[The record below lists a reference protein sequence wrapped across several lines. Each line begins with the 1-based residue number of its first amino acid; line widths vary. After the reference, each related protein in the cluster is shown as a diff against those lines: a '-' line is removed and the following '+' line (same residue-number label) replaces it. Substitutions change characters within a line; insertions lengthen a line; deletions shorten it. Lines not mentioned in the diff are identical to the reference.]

1 MAPLMTRFHQAKVP
15 EMNRAR
21 LSMQDPSSVL
31 RYWLAV
37 SLLGAMGCS
46 EFTMLG
52 VSGEPADPQHG
63 DAGALE
69 PAPDAASGPV
79 AAAPPRQP
87 SAIVAGRHEAL
98 SWGHPPL
105 GDVDGDGLD
114 DFLLQTT
121 PELEEGGTYNH
132 LFYGRSEFP
141 SELVTSDAEAVLVA
155 GYSGNAALGDI
166 NGDGLA
172 DFTLGHDS
180 AQELVFGA
188 RTRWSG
194 HRAGFASG
202 LKWSFESPNAA
213 TGGATSGLQVLRQA
227 GDIDGDGCDELFVSV
242 WNETPESELANRPG
256 TTIQT
261 DYLIAGRTGDW
272 PAGLWDPSWAVAQ
285 LGDEP
290 PAIENE
296 GATTV
301 IQRLAFLDRAD
312 LDADGYD
319 DIVALG
325 RWSAWVFY
333 GSEAGFHGTL
343 TPDQAAAELTWSY
356 PEDELWTF
364 FKTLPMIIGDA
375 DGDGTSDL
383 ALPQRSELG
392 IVFGSKTRFSGRVQL
407 VPDVTLAGTGT
418 IVFARSADVDADT
431 LPEILVLY
439 NETPID
445 TSGMPVPPVSALY
458 VYSSTNAG
466 ATGRYPLSSADL
478 YRPDGV
484 SPPAAIHSSFLMEL
498 AGDLDGDGSS
508 DLLVGALDERASDES
523 SGVVYLIPGT
533 PRAPD

>member
-1 MAPLMTRFHQAKVP
+1 
-15 EMNRAR
+15 
-21 LSMQDPSSVL
+21 
-31 RYWLAV
+31 
-37 SLLGAMGCS
+37 
-46 EFTMLG
+46 MLG
-52 VSGEPADPQHG
+52 VSGEPADPQLRA

-69 PAPDAASGPV
+69 PSPDAAAGPPV
-79 AAAPPRQP
+79 AAAPPRRP
-87 SAIVAGRHEAL
+87 SAIVAARNEAL
-98 SWGHPPL
+98 GWGNPPL

-114 DFLLQTT
+114 DFILQTT

-141 SELVTSDAEAVLVA
+141 SELVTSDAEAVFVA
-155 GYSGNAALGDI
+155 GYSVNRGLGDL

-180 AQELVFGA
+180 AHELVFGA
-188 RTRWSG
+188 WTRWSG
-194 HRAGFASG
+194 RRAAFSSG
-202 LKWSFESPNAA
+202 LQWSFESPTAA
-213 TGGATSGLQVLRQA
+213 VGGATSAFQSMRPA

-242 WNETPESELANRPG
+242 SEPIPESELANRPG
-256 TTIQT
+256 QSIQT
-261 DYLIAGRTGDW
+261 DYLIAGRKNDW
-272 PAGLWDPSWAVAQ
+272 PSGLWDPSWAVAQ

-290 PAIENE
+290 PAIEND

-312 LDADGYD
+312 LDGDGYD

-333 GSEAGFHGTL
+333 GSAAGFHGTL

-356 PEDELWTF
+356 SDDDLWTF
-364 FKTLPMIIGDA
+364 AKTLPMIVGDA
-375 DGDGTSDL
+375 DGDGTADL
-383 ALPQRSELG
+383 ALPQHSELG

-418 IVFARSADVDADT
+418 IVFATAADVDADT
-431 LPEILVLY
+431 LPELLVLY

-445 TSGMPVPPVSALY
+445 TSDMPAPTVSALY
-458 VYSSTNAG
+458 VYSSTSSG
-466 ATGRYPLSSADL
+466 ATGRHQLSSADL

-484 SPPAAIHSSFLMEL
+484 NSPAAINSSFLMEL

-508 DLLVGALDERASDES
+508 DLLVGAPDERAGEGS
-523 SGVVYLIPGT
+523 SGAVYLIPGT